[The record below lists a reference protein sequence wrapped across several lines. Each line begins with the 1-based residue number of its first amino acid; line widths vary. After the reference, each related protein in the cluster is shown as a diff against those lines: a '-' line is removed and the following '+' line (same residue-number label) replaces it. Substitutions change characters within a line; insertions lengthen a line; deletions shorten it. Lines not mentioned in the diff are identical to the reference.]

1 MTSQSPISGN
11 KEDGQRGFE
20 KNILCGEKLDS
31 NDNEMLKA
39 SMKGIYSNDKEILD
53 SGLESQRRYSD
64 FEVLVSVLQKLYK
77 GVILPPLPPK
87 TWTSQLQQ
95 QTQPSQL
102 FAVQRLSELQLFIT
116 SLLSHPIIKNSYEL
130 RVFLAASKVGL
141 NSFRLSLPL
150 FSFNSMGWVIPNNSP
165 KGIVRSSS
173 EFISG
178 WYPYPHILLFFICR
192 IA

>member
-1 MTSQSPISGN
+1 
-11 KEDGQRGFE
+11 
-20 KNILCGEKLDS
+20 
-31 NDNEMLKA
+31 
-39 SMKGIYSNDKEILD
+39 MKGIYSNDKEILD

-102 FAVQRLSELQLFIT
+102 FAIQRLSELQLFIT

-130 RVFLAASKVGL
+130 RNRYIVSETLDLNLEFLYHSNKFPSLMPSAFHYNL
-141 NSFRLSLPL
+141 NPISPHTEYSFQNPFDHLLYSL
-150 FSFNSMGWVIPNNSP
+150 
-165 KGIVRSSS
+165 K
-173 EFISG
+173 
-178 WYPYPHILLFFICR
+178 
-192 IA
+192 